1 MATLLETHLGRG
13 SSRTSGRTSRSA
25 SKANPQMM
33 LLIDPRLGDVEDD
46 ASSTKRRSLLAI
58 GGSLLSEISIPK
70 LIASWL
76 LLLALPAMVLGLAPL
91 VSSGWVS
98 VLSRKVTTP
107 PSGVWVVALI
117 VVIAALGWLGG
128 RRILRTA
135 EQSFWSLNALA
146 AQPGYALCREGLRHL
161 SERLLEPRVGTA
173 NRARIRAGVAAAAGV
188 IVSAAALCVVALA
201 WRGSRWIGDVAD
213 LSQPLSLALPAFANA
228 LVLVGAYLA
237 GFALIWGIAD
247 ARMDQPRDLAS
258 FDPAPP
264 EGRLWRVAHL
274 SDLHVVGERF
284 GFRIESGRSGPCGN
298 EQLVRL
304 LSRLE
309 VIHKAEPVDLVLI
322 TGDVTDAGR
331 SSEWAEFLSAIAKH
345 QSLAK
350 RTLLLPGNHDLN
362 VVDRANPARLD
373 LPTSPGKRLRQLR
386 ALSAIAALQG
396 DKVRLIDPRTGG
408 LGRTLRE
415 ALAPHL
421 ADIAAFADR
430 GTLRLSIRLAQ
441 VFDDVFP
448 MVLPPDGDDGLGVIL
463 LNSNSESHFSFT
475 NALGLIAVEQARALL
490 AIARGLPRARWIIA
504 LHHHLIEYPKP
515 AKFFSERIGTALI
528 NGTWF
533 VRELQSL
540 GSKVVVMHGHRHID
554 WIGEC
559 GPLRI
564 ISAPS
569 AVMTSGPDGTDRS
582 GHFHIHTLGLGEDGS
597 LCLLR
602 PERVDIASA
611 QEEAQRS
618 ASTWPNRPQFGKG
631 AEEIGQPGR

>member
-1 MATLLETHLGRG
+1 
-13 SSRTSGRTSRSA
+13 
-25 SKANPQMM
+25 MM
-33 LLIDPRLGDVEDD
+33 FLIDPRHGDVEDD

-58 GGSLLSEISIPK
+58 AGSLLSEISIPK
-70 LIASWL
+70 LVASWL
-76 LLLALPAMVLGLAPL
+76 LLLALPAIALGLAPL

-107 PSGVWVVALI
+107 PSGLWVLALI
-117 VVIAALGWLGG
+117 VAIAALGWLGG
-128 RRILRTA
+128 RRLLRAA

-161 SERLLEPRVGTA
+161 SERVLEPRVGAA
-173 NRARIRAGVAAAAGV
+173 NRACVRAGVAAAAGI
-188 IVSAAALCVVALA
+188 IVSAAALSVVALA
-201 WRGSRWIGDVAD
+201 WRSSRWIGDVAD
-213 LSQPLSLALPAFANA
+213 LSHPLSLALPAFANA

-247 ARMDQPRDLAS
+247 ARMDQPRDLTV

-298 EQLVRL
+298 ERLARL

-309 VIHKAEPVDLVLI
+309 IIHRAEPLDLILI
-322 TGDVTDAGR
+322 TGDITDAGR
-331 SSEWAEFLSAIAKH
+331 SSEWAEFLTAMASH
-345 QSLAK
+345 PSLAS

-396 DKVRLIDPRTGG
+396 DKVRVIDPRTGG
-408 LGRTLRE
+408 FGSTLRD

-421 ADIAAFADR
+421 ADIAKFADR
-430 GTLRLSIRLAQ
+430 GTLRLSMRLAQ
-441 VFDDVFP
+441 VFDDAFP

-463 LNSNSESHFSFT
+463 LNSNSEAHFSFT

-490 AIARGLPRARWIIA
+490 AIAKRLPRARWIIA

-569 AVMTSGPDGTDRS
+569 AVMAPVMPPATAPVIDGSDKC
-582 GHFHIHTLGLGEDGS
+582 GHFHIHTLGLGADGH

-611 QEEAQRS
+611 PEEARRS
-618 ASTWPNRPQFGKG
+618 ASAPLDRPHVGKG

>member
-1 MATLLETHLGRG
+1 
-13 SSRTSGRTSRSA
+13 
-25 SKANPQMM
+25 
-33 LLIDPRLGDVEDD
+33 
-46 ASSTKRRSLLAI
+46 
-58 GGSLLSEISIPK
+58 
-70 LIASWL
+70 
-76 LLLALPAMVLGLAPL
+76 
-91 VSSGWVS
+91 
-98 VLSRKVTTP
+98 
-107 PSGVWVVALI
+107 
-117 VVIAALGWLGG
+117 
-128 RRILRTA
+128 
-135 EQSFWSLNALA
+135 
-146 AQPGYALCREGLRHL
+146 
-161 SERLLEPRVGTA
+161 
-173 NRARIRAGVAAAAGV
+173 
-188 IVSAAALCVVALA
+188 
-201 WRGSRWIGDVAD
+201 
-213 LSQPLSLALPAFANA
+213 
-228 LVLVGAYLA
+228 
-237 GFALIWGIAD
+237 
-247 ARMDQPRDLAS
+247 MDQPRDLAA

-298 EQLVRL
+298 DQLVRL

-309 VIHKAEPVDLVLI
+309 VIHKAEPLDLVLI

-331 SSEWAEFLSAIAKH
+331 SSEWAEFLSAIARH
-345 QSLAK
+345 PSLGN

-408 LGRTLRE
+408 LGSTLRD

-430 GTLRLSIRLAQ
+430 GTLRLSMRLSQ

-490 AIARGLPRARWIIA
+490 AIARALPRARWIIA

-569 AVMTSGPDGTDRS
+569 PVMTPGPDGTDKS
-582 GHFHIHTLGLGEDGS
+582 GHFHIHTLGLGGDGS

-602 PERVDIASA
+602 PERVDIAGT
-611 QEEAQRS
+611 QEETQRS
-618 ASTWPNRPQFGKG
+618 ASTWPNRPHFDKG
-631 AEEIGQPGR
+631 AEEIGQPGL